1 MRPLTRPTVCLE
13 TLVEHHNVLRLTVLV
28 VENLHFA
35 SHQVMKVDFKFGH
48 LSVREI
54 HIPDEDA
61 LPVLG
66 GNLRCEVDAAA
77 GDGTALFRDK
87 VTASITNDFHGYFLL
102 GIIVMLFPKY
112 CPRHW

>member
-66 GNLRCEVDAAA
+66 GNLRCEVDVQP
-77 GDGTALFRDK
+77 
-87 VTASITNDFHGYFLL
+87 VTGRPSFVTKSLRL
-102 GIIVMLFPKY
+102 
-112 CPRHW
+112 